1 MANRGNG
8 GALTAWKGSTGII
21 TDEVN
26 TYGVYQANGR
36 IVRAEDAPEDLNL
49 SEESAVGQ
57 TKQSLVKLMCT
68 SISQLVLA
76 RSEDPGTTPPGQ
88 SI

>member
-49 SEESAVGQ
+49 SERSAVRQ
-57 TKQSLVKLMCT
+57 TKQFLVKLMA
-68 SISQLVLA
+68 SASQLVLV
-76 RSEDPGTTPPGQ
+76 RSEDPGTTPPEQ

>member
-1 MANRGNG
+1 MLFRCRFENVTMANRGNG

-21 TDEVN
+21 TEEVN

-49 SEESAVGQ
+49 S
-57 TKQSLVKLMCT
+57 T
-68 SISQLVLA
+68 
-76 RSEDPGTTPPGQ
+76 
-88 SI
+88 